1 MISELLKNL
10 SILKKFLFINS
21 IFFTIIGLFT
31 FIYLKN
37 VQPNLIKK
45 KSSNHIEVINN
56 TIDNLIRLDVK
67 FVEEDIR
74 KFLFSTR
81 FLFQNLDRVIFFDEK
96 LNLVGDTDTLD
107 LDPRS
112 FSKRLDTVELEILN
126 DKKTKEITEKKNINI
141 GKKNAVSLKDIL
153 FNYAGSKNFGIPFTF
168 TQEEFNKFKLTTI
181 KNVMLNEKNIG
192 YLAITENANDIKAAI
207 DERKTFVI
215 RTAIAVGIVIFIF
228 SFVLNR
234 YFLKPIKN
242 LVSYTKT
249 IKDKNP
255 KTTSIDRLKLRND
268 ELGLLSNSLDDM
280 TSELQKRISHA
291 ENFSTDLVHEIRN
304 PLASLKSAS
313 EILHDTNDINQRA
326 KLINILSHDVQRIER
341 LITDYSQM
349 LKDEVALS
357 KEKIKKLDI
366 EPIMK
371 SVVDDFNNIYGFKKG
386 IKISYENDKKE
397 KYYING
403 IENRIEQIIANLL
416 DNAISF
422 SEDNK
427 EVIVKVLKSK
437 NNEVVVNVL
446 DEGLGFKEKDT
457 NRIFKRFY
465 SNRPDKFGE
474 HSGLG
479 LNIVKNLV
487 DLHNATIKASN
498 RTDQR
503 GAKVEIIF
511 PQAWSVLLIN

>member
-1 MISELLKNL
+1 MFNYLLKNL
-10 SILKKFLFINS
+10 SILKKFLFINF

-31 FIYLKN
+31 FLYIKN

-56 TIDNLIRLDVK
+56 TIDNLTRLEVK

-74 KFLFSTR
+74 RFLFSTR
-81 FLFQNLDRVIFFDEK
+81 FLFQSLDRVIFFDNE

-112 FSKRLDTVELEILN
+112 FSKRLNTVELEILSE
-126 DKKTKEITEKKNINI
+126 KKTKEITEKKNINI
-141 GKKNAVSLKDIL
+141 GSDYSVSLKDIL
-153 FNYAGSKNFGIPFTF
+153 FNYIGSKNNGTPFTF
-168 TQEEFNKFKLTTI
+168 TQDEFNKFKLTTI
-181 KNVMLNEKNIG
+181 KNVMVKGKNIG

-207 DERKTFVI
+207 DERKTFII
-215 RTAIAVGIVIFIF
+215 RTAIAVGIVILIF

-249 IKDKNP
+249 IKNKNP
-255 KTTSIDRLKLRND
+255 KTTNIDSLKLRND
-268 ELGLLSNSLDDM
+268 ELGLLSNSLDYM
-280 TSELQKRISHA
+280 TFELQKRIAHA

-313 EILHDTNDINQRA
+313 EILHDTNDVSQRV
-326 KLINILSHDVQRIER
+326 KLIDILSHDVQRIER

-357 KEKIKKLDI
+357 KEKIKKLDV
-366 EPIMK
+366 EPIIK
-371 SVVDDFNNIYGFKKG
+371 SVVDDFNNIYKLKRG
-386 IKISYENDKKE
+386 INILYENDGKN

-422 SEDNK
+422 SKNDSEVKVIISRMDDNK
-427 EVIVKVLKSK
+427 VVI
-437 NNEVVVNVL
+437 NIL
-446 DEGLGFKEKDT
+446 DEGQGFIEKDT
-457 NRIFKRFY
+457 NKIFKRFY
-465 SNRPDKFGE
+465 SNRPDKFGQ

-487 DLHNATIKASN
+487 DLHNATIQASN
-498 RTDQR
+498 REDQK
-503 GAKVEIIF
+503 GARMEIIF
-511 PQAWSVLLIN
+511 PKV

>member
-1 MISELLKNL
+1 MFSNLLKNL
-10 SILKKFLFINS
+10 SILKKFLFINF

-31 FIYLKN
+31 FVYIKN

-45 KSSNHIEVINN
+45 KSSNHIEVIKN
-56 TIDNLIRLDVK
+56 TIDNLTRLDVK

-74 KFLFSTR
+74 RFLFSTR
-81 FLFQNLDRVIFFDEK
+81 FLFQNLDRVIFFDNE

-112 FSKRLDTVELEILN
+112 FTTRLDTVELEILN
-126 DKKTKEITEKKNINI
+126 EEKTKKIVEEKNINI
-141 GKKNAVSLKDIL
+141 GNKNSISLKDVL
-153 FNYAGSKNFGIPFTF
+153 FNYAASKNYGIPYTF

-181 KNVMLNEKNIG
+181 KNVMRNDKNIG

-207 DERKTFVI
+207 DERKTFII
-215 RTAIAVGIVIFIF
+215 RTAIAVGIVILIF

-249 IKDKNP
+249 IKNKDLK
-255 KTTSIDRLKLRND
+255 KTNIDSLKTRND

-280 TSELQKRISHA
+280 THELQKRISHA

-313 EILHDTNDINQRA
+313 EILHDTNDLDQRI
-326 KLINILSHDVQRIER
+326 KLIDILSHDVQRIER
-341 LITDYSQM
+341 LITDYSQI

-357 KEKIKKLDI
+357 KEKIKKLNI
-366 EPIMK
+366 EPIIK
-371 SVVDDFNNIYGFKKG
+371 SVVDDYNNIYKLKRG
-386 IKISYENDKKE
+386 IKISYENDGKN
-397 KYYING
+397 KYLING

-427 EVIVKVLKSK
+427 DVIVKVSKLKD
-437 NNEVVVNVL
+437 NNILINIL
-446 DEGLGFKEKDT
+446 DEGQGFKEKDT
-457 NRIFKRFY
+457 NKIFKRFY
-465 SNRPDKFGE
+465 SNRPDKFGQ

-487 DLHNATIKASN
+487 ELHNATIRASN
-498 RTDQR
+498 RLDR
-503 GAKVEIIF
+503 KGASMEIIF
-511 PQAWSVLLIN
+511 PKA

>member
-1 MISELLKNL
+1 MLSNFLKNL
-10 SILKKFLFINS
+10 SILKKFLFINLF
-21 IFFTIIGLFT
+21 FFTIIGLFT
-31 FIYLKN
+31 FLYLKN

-56 TIDNLIRLDVK
+56 TIDNLIRLEVK
-67 FVEEDIR
+67 FIEEDIR

-81 FLFQNLDRVIFFDEK
+81 FLFQNLDRVIFFDNE

-112 FSKRLDTVELEILN
+112 FSKRLDTVELEVLTK
-126 DKKTKEITEKKNINI
+126 KKTKEITEKKNIDI
-141 GKKNAVSLKDIL
+141 GTDNSVSLRDIL
-153 FNYAGSKNFGIPFTF
+153 INYAASKNYGIPFTF
-168 TQEEFNKFKLTTI
+168 TQDEFNKFKLTTI
-181 KNVMLNEKNIG
+181 KNVMQNGKNIG

-207 DERKTFVI
+207 DERKSFII
-215 RTAIAVGIVIFIF
+215 RTAFAVGIVILIF

-249 IKDKNP
+249 IKEKNL
-255 KTTSIDRLKLRND
+255 KTTNIEGLKLRND
-268 ELGLLSNSLDDM
+268 EIGLLSSSLDDM
-280 TSELQKRISHA
+280 TLELQKRISHA

-313 EILHDTNDINQRA
+313 EILQDANEIDQRI

-341 LITDYSQM
+341 LITDYSQI

-357 KEKIKKLDI
+357 KEKIKKLDV
-366 EPIMK
+366 EPIIK
-371 SVVDDFNNIYGFKKG
+371 SVVDDFNNIYTVKRG
-386 IKISYENDKKE
+386 IKISYQTDDKN
-397 KYYING
+397 KYFING

-416 DNAISF
+416 ENAISF

-427 EVIVKVLKSK
+427 KIIVKVSK
-437 NNEVVVNVL
+437 TNDKKIIINVL
-446 DEGLGFKEKDT
+446 DEGQGFKEKDT
-457 NRIFKRFY
+457 EKIFKRFY
-465 SNRPDKFGE
+465 SNRPDKFGQ

-487 DLHNATIKASN
+487 DLHNGSITASN
-498 RTDQR
+498 RTDQK
-503 GAKVEIIF
+503 GASMEIIF
-511 PQAWSVLLIN
+511 PRV

>member
-1 MISELLKNL
+1 MFDRILKNL

-31 FIYLKN
+31 FIYIKN

-56 TIDNLIRLDVK
+56 TIDNLTRLNVN

-74 KFLFSTR
+74 SFLFSTR
-81 FLFQNLDRVIFFDEK
+81 FLFQNLDRVIFFDNK

-112 FSKRLDTVELEILN
+112 FSTRLDTIEFEILTE
-126 DKKTKEITEKKNINI
+126 KKTKEITEKKNINI
-141 GKKNAVSLKDIL
+141 GKKNSVSLNDVL
-153 FNYAGSKNFGIPFTF
+153 FNYAGSKNFGTPFTF

-181 KNVMLNEKNIG
+181 KNVMQNGTNIG
-192 YLAITENANDIKAAI
+192 YLAITENANDVKAAI
-207 DERKTFVI
+207 DERKTFII
-215 RTAIAVGIVIFIF
+215 RTAMAVGIVILIF

-249 IKDKNP
+249 IRNKNP
-255 KTTSIDRLKLRND
+255 KTTNIDTLKLRND

-280 TSELQKRISHA
+280 TLELQKRITHA

-313 EILHDTNDINQRA
+313 EILHDTNDIKQRI
-326 KLINILSHDVQRIER
+326 KLIDILSHDVQRIER
-341 LITDYSQM
+341 LITDYSQI

-357 KEKIKKLDI
+357 KEKIKKIDI
-366 EPIMK
+366 EPVIK
-371 SVVDDFNNIYGFKKG
+371 SVVDDFNNIYKLKRG
-386 IKISYENDKKE
+386 IKVSYENDKKD
-397 KYYING
+397 KYFVNG
-403 IENRIEQIIANLL
+403 IENRIEQIVANLL
-416 DNAISF
+416 DNAVSF
-422 SEDNK
+422 SEDGK
-427 EVIVKVLKSK
+427 EVIVKISKSK
-437 NNEVVVNVL
+437 DNKVVINIL
-446 DEGLGFKEKDT
+446 DEGEGFKEKDT
-457 NRIFKRFY
+457 NKIFNRFY
-465 SNRPDKFGE
+465 SNRPNKFGQ

-487 DLHNATIKASN
+487 DLHNASIKASN
-498 RTDQR
+498 RTDQK
-503 GAKVEIIF
+503 GASMEIIF
-511 PQAWSVLLIN
+511 PKV

>member
-1 MISELLKNL
+1 MFSNLLKNL
-10 SILKKFLFINS
+10 SILKKFLFINF

-31 FIYLKN
+31 FVYLKN
-37 VQPNLIKK
+37 VKPNLIKK

-56 TIDNLIRLDVK
+56 TIDNLKRLNVK
-67 FVEEDIR
+67 FIEKDVR

-81 FLFQNLDRVIFFDEK
+81 FLFQNLDRVIFFDNN
-96 LNLVGDTDTLD
+96 LNLIGDTDTLD

-112 FSKRLDTVELEILN
+112 FSQRLDTIELEVLDSSKSKKITEEKNIDIGNNITVSLN
-126 DKKTKEITEKKNINI
+126 D
-141 GKKNAVSLKDIL
+141 IL
-153 FNYAGSKNFGIPFTF
+153 SSYISSKNFGIHYTF
-168 TQEEFNKFKLTTI
+168 TEEEFNKFKLTTI
-181 KNVMLNEKNIG
+181 KNVMKDGKNIG
-192 YLAITENANDIKAAI
+192 YLVITENANDIKAAI

-215 RTAIAVGIVIFIF
+215 RTAIAVGIVIIIF

-242 LVSYTKT
+242 LVSYTKI
-249 IKDKNP
+249 IKNKELK
-255 KTTSIDRLKLRND
+255 KTNIENLKLRND
-268 ELGLLSNSLDDM
+268 ELGLLSSSLDDM
-280 TSELQKRISHA
+280 TLELQKRISHA

-313 EILHDTNDINQRA
+313 EILHDTNDTEQRI

-366 EPIMK
+366 EPIIK
-371 SVVDDFNNIYGFKKG
+371 SVVDDFNNIYKLKRG
-386 IKISYENDKKE
+386 INIFYKNDGKN
-397 KYYING
+397 KYYIYG
-403 IENRIEQIIANLL
+403 IENRIEQIVANLL

-422 SEDNK
+422 SEDKKNVII
-427 EVIVKVLKSK
+427 EVSKSSDSRVLVK
-437 NNEVVVNVL
+437 VL
-446 DEGLGFKEKDT
+446 DEGHGFKEKDT
-457 NRIFKRFY
+457 SRIFKRFY
-465 SNRPDKFGE
+465 SNRPDKFGQ

-487 DLHNATIKASN
+487 DLHNASIKASN
-498 RTDQR
+498 RKDKK
-503 GAKVEIIF
+503 GASMEIVFPKV
-511 PQAWSVLLIN
+511 